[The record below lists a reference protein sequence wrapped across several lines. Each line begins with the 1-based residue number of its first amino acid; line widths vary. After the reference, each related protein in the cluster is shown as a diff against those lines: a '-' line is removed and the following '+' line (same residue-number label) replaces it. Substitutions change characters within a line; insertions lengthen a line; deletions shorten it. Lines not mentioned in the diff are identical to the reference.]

1 MTCTEFYADSDSE
14 EEDDPVRFAF
24 VHGYDNKYIV
34 SSDGNV
40 TSLKRKKP
48 KVLAQF
54 PNTNGYHCVSLY
66 RQGGRKTAQ
75 VHQLVAKHFIPNPEN
90 KPEVDHRDVNQT
102 NNDVR
107 NLRWVTHLENC
118 QNRGMYS
125 NNTTGVTG
133 VYLRPNGMFRAQIR
147 ANNKKHTKTFKTE
160 PEAIA
165 WYATMKAT
173 LHIK

>member
-1 MTCTEFYADSDSE
+1 MVTT
-14 EEDDPVRFAF
+14 
-24 VHGYDNKYIV
+24 V
-34 SSDGNV
+34 SVSTAKGDGRPHRY
-40 TSLKRKKP
+40 TSSSRH
-48 KVLAQF
+48 
-54 PNTNGYHCVSLY
+54 TSY
-66 RQGGRKTAQ
+66 
-75 VHQLVAKHFIPNPEN
+75 N
-90 KPEVDHRDVNQT
+90 KPEVDHRDVNQL

>member
-1 MTCTEFYADSDSE
+1 MPSL
-14 EEDDPVRFAF
+14 PVGVVPRF
-24 VHGYDNKYIV
+24 VDGYDGEYVVWSNGTLV
-34 SSDGNV
+34 
-40 TSLKRKKP
+40 SLKGKKP
-48 KVLAQF
+48 KALAQF

-75 VHQLVAKHFIPNPEN
+75 VHQLVATHFIPNPYN
-90 KPEVDHRDVNQT
+90 KPEVDHRDVNQL

-118 QNRGMYS
+118 QNRGVYS

-133 VYLRPNGMFRAQIR
+133 LQMTKCGTFTASIMANGKQH
-147 ANNKKHTKTFKTE
+147 NKTFKTK

-173 LHIK
+173 LHIA